1 MDAENRSIALSTEL
15 HCLECRREWLDP
27 SERWRMY
34 VATFEGRT
42 EQGLYCPICA
52 SFEFDQ

>member
-1 MDAENRSIALSTEL
+1 MEAQNHKIAVSTEL
-15 HCLECRREWLDP
+15 HCLECRREWLDS

-34 VATFEGRT
+34 VVFGEET

-52 SFEFDQ
+52 SFEFDE